1 MTRETWR
8 FANCAVPWCRFRLM
22 ARVAGV
28 APPLLVAQRTP
39 ERAGDFRVPPF
50 TGVSA
55 LAPSPFLAA
64 AARLAPPSGEAVSAP
79 TVAAAPPRSVR
90 RDLLKI
96 LSATSTSRAGRWR
109 RARRP
114 PARPPAQ
121 RLRTTLACA
130 RRGSAPPRAAGL
142 HW

>member
-1 MTRETWR
+1 
-8 FANCAVPWCRFRLM
+8 M

-64 AARLAPPSGEAVSAP
+64 AARLAPQSGEAVSAP

-90 RDLLKI
+90 RDLLQDFECHVHEPRWTM
-96 LSATSTSRAGRWR
+96 ATE
-109 RARRP
+109 ARRP

-121 RLRTTLACA
+121 RLRATLACA
-130 RRGSAPPRAAGL
+130 RPERSAPRTQAY
-142 HW
+142 W

>member
-1 MTRETWR
+1 
-8 FANCAVPWCRFRLM
+8 M

-64 AARLAPPSGEAVSAP
+64 AARLAPQSGEAVSTP
-79 TVAAAPPRSVR
+79 TVAAAPAERISAKCLSEHCHCWPCSQALWSRLESSRS
-90 RDLLKI
+90 
-96 LSATSTSRAGRWR
+96 
-109 RARRP
+109 P
-114 PARPPAQ
+114 
-121 RLRTTLACA
+121 
-130 RRGSAPPRAAGL
+130 
-142 HW
+142 